1 MTEFHFTRFP
11 GSAAG
16 EELQVRLVRGRLPLV
31 EVPDTWWGTI
41 GKVTGRRCDHAGNC
55 AEAIKADLQVLKVTK
70 KYVSGKYVADFN
82 GRNLEGQ
89 FSVKYRQKRPLCICE
104 CKDVNPWL
112 EWSLMKSAA
121 KSELFSKLPS
131 VDTLVRASSLAPLV
145 TSHGSAAVTDAV
157 RIVLSRLREEVCDSR
172 MDERSLD
179 LALGGLSAAVER
191 QLRQSLGYSLLPLI
205 NATGVILHTN
215 LGRAPLAAAA
225 LDRVRVTA
233 GSYSNLEFDLSTGE
247 RGKRDVHLDRLFQ
260 KLLDDVLPS
269 FARLDGRGRPS
280 LRGSEPTIS
289 TAISTIVV
297 NNNAAAV
304 LLALNSLAEG
314 GEVIVS
320 RGELVEIGGSF
331 RIPDVMSRSNAT
343 LREVGTTNRTRIA
356 DYERAINDRTRLLL
370 RVHRSNFEI
379 TGFTE
384 QPALDELVALA
395 RRRNLP
401 LMEDLGSGA
410 LFDLRSVGI
419 NDEPGVL
426 DSLRAGVD
434 VVTYSGDKL
443 LGGPQAGLIS
453 GRADLVARMRS
464 NSLFR
469 ALRVDKLT
477 YAALEATLLAY
488 VKRDHDA
495 VPVLRMMRLSKDE
508 IASRAEKIVSRIES
522 ARLNNAQV
530 KSVRLKLELVDGKS
544 VIGGGAAPS
553 AVLPTRLIALTHVDL
568 SDDEL
573 SARLRANTPPV
584 IARVEE
590 GRVLL
595 DLRTV
600 FPEQDA
606 NLATALASLTET

>member
-1 MTEFHFTRFP
+1 
-11 GSAAG
+11 
-16 EELQVRLVRGRLPLV
+16 
-31 EVPDTWWGTI
+31 
-41 GKVTGRRCDHAGNC
+41 
-55 AEAIKADLQVLKVTK
+55 
-70 KYVSGKYVADFN
+70 VSTAN
-82 GRNLEGQ
+82 
-89 FSVKYRQKRPLCICE
+89 
-104 CKDVNPWL
+104 
-112 EWSLMKSAA
+112 KSA
-121 KSELFSKLPS
+121 LFQKLPS
-131 VDTLVRASSLAPLV
+131 TDELLRQPDMQALIEREGHSAVAESIRVVLA
-145 TSHGSAAVTDAV
+145 
-157 RIVLSRLREEVCDSR
+157 RLRQEISNGQIGGGQL
-172 MDERSLD
+172 DEKSLD
-179 LALGGLSAAVER
+179 LALGGLPAAVER
-191 QLRQSLGYSLLPLI
+191 QLRQSLSYSLLPLV

-225 LDRVRVTA
+225 LDHVRATA
-233 GSYSNLEFDLSTGE
+233 SAYSNLEYDLATGE
-247 RGKRDVHLDRLFQ
+247 RGKRDVHVDRLFQ
-260 KLLDDVLPS
+260 KLLDDALPS
-269 FARLDGRGRPS
+269 FARPDPSAPLRAGPRGPLS
-280 LRGSEPTIS
+280 PRGSEQTIS
-289 TAISTIVV
+289 TGISTIVV

-331 RIPDVMSRSNAT
+331 RIPDVMSKSNAT
-343 LREVGTTNRTRIA
+343 LREVGTTNRTRIV

-384 QPALDELVALA
+384 QPAIDELVALA

-410 LFDLRSVGI
+410 LIDLRSVGI
-419 NDEPGVL
+419 NGEPGVL

-434 VVTYSGDKL
+434 IVTYSGDKL

-495 VPVLRMMRLSKDE
+495 LPVLRMMRLSKDE
-508 IASRAEKIVSRIES
+508 IARRAEGIVSRIKS
-522 ARLNNAQV
+522 ARG
-530 KSVRLKLELVDGKS
+530 KSAGLKLETLDGES

-553 AVLPTRLIALTHVDL
+553 AVLPTRLIAVTHAGL
-568 SDDEL
+568 SADEL
-573 SARLRANTPPV
+573 IACLRTSSPPV

-606 NLATALASLTET
+606 NLATALASLN